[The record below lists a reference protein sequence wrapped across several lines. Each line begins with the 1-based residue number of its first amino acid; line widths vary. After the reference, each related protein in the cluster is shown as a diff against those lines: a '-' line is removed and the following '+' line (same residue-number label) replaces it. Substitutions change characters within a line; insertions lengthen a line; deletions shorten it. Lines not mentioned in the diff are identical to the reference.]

1 MRIVIV
7 GDGKVGSTLA
17 ERLSAEG
24 HDIVLIDHSSSVL
37 SHTMDSMDIIGIQ
50 GNGAAMSV
58 QEEAGVA
65 QADLLVAA
73 TSSDEVNILCCLV
86 ARKLGAQHTIARVR
100 NPAYTRQMSLMK
112 DELGLSMSVNPE
124 IQAASEISRILR
136 FPPALHIEPFVRGRV
151 ELVETPI
158 RPDSPLAGLYL
169 RDIGARFR
177 NTRVLICAVQRGE
190 EVYIPSGDFRL
201 AAGDRISIT
210 ASPAAM
216 EEFFR
221 AIGVPHV
228 RIRNVM
234 IVGGGLIAL
243 HLSRMLIEMG
253 MSVKIIEQNP
263 EKCVYL
269 TEQLERASVI
279 LGDGTSQE
287 LLDEE
292 GIDSMDAFI
301 SLTGIDEENVVMSM
315 YADVRGVR
323 KIITKVERIR
333 FTEMLDRAGVGS
345 VVSAKNLTANRI
357 LHYIRAMENATAD
370 GIETLTRIVNNRV
383 EALEFRIRDGQAP
396 YVHVPIGRMRFKK
409 NLLIGAIV
417 RAGRII
423 LPGAQDTFEYGDS
436 VVVVTTNEQ
445 ISALRDIFA

>member
-1 MRIVIV
+1 
-7 GDGKVGSTLA
+7 
-17 ERLSAEG
+17 
-24 HDIVLIDHSSSVL
+24 
-37 SHTMDSMDIIGIQ
+37 
-50 GNGAAMSV
+50 MSV
-58 QEEAGVA
+58 QEEADVGHS
-65 QADLLVAA
+65 DLLVAA

-86 ARKLGAQHTIARVR
+86 ARKLGARHTIARVR
-100 NPAYTRQMSLMK
+100 NPAYMRQVSLMK
-112 DELGLSMSVNPE
+112 DELGLSMFVNPE

-151 ELVETPI
+151 ELVETPVTA
-158 RPDSPLAGLYL
+158 DSPLAGQYL

-177 NTRVLICAVQRGE
+177 NARVLICAVQRGE
-190 EVYIPSGDFRL
+190 DVYIPSGDFRL

-210 ASPAAM
+210 ASPAAI
-216 EEFFR
+216 EAFFH
-221 AIGVPHV
+221 AIGAPRV

-253 MSVKIIEQNP
+253 MNVKIIEQNP
-263 EKCVYL
+263 ERCQFL
-269 TEQLERASVI
+269 TERLERASII

-292 GIDSMDAFI
+292 GIDSMDAFV

-315 YADVRGVR
+315 YADARGVR

-345 VVSAKNLTANRI
+345 VISAKNLTANRI
-357 LHYIRAMENATAD
+357 LQYIRAMENATAS
-370 GIETLTRIVNNRV
+370 GVESLTRVINNRV
-383 EALEFRIRDGQAP
+383 EALEFRVRDRSGSF
-396 YVHVPIGRMRFKK
+396 VHVPIGRMRLKK
-409 NLLIGAIV
+409 NLLIAAIV

-423 LPGAQDTFEYGDS
+423 LPGAADTFEYGDS

-445 ISALRDIFA
+445 LADLRDIFA